1 MASMASMAS
10 ENNNIIL
17 NITEGTYFEY
27 SQEYEE
33 TLKSLFSRYNNGGR
47 WLNDDKIV
55 FVPNKDNLK
64 KYVKSKYEKV
74 FP

>member
-1 MASMASMAS
+1 MAYMAS

-33 TLKSLFSRYNNGGR
+33 TLKSLFSRHNNGGR